1 MGLLSLLQLFL
12 PKPIMSPTPPI
23 TPMPHPISRA
33 RQLWPPSQWRWQS
46 WSEHLWL
53 RQGRALCYIEWFL
66 IGVQLLLGFLNG
78 AYTYTTVSTVQAIV
92 YMIAFAVLSYFM
104 PLRGKLWQRRL
115 YVFINLTLLVSTTLT
130 ISLLPFDLTFFW
142 GIIKTCFLLELPEVI
157 IALVL
162 TGIAYALGTAYSLP
176 QFYRMVEERGLDSF
190 LTPTSIILNS
200 FSSYLSGCVFSVLLS
215 GMLLSERY
223 SRKRAEALAKEVETL
238 SVNLERARIARDL
251 HDSLGHHLTTL
262 AVQLEVA
269 QKLRQPSPEQALQ
282 ALDTAKHLADHCL
295 QAVRQSVHMLR
306 PTEFNFDAALAA
318 LFAQIRQVQTF
329 TLQTEIDLPPLP
341 TRLQYQIYCMIQ
353 EGFTNIQKHAQ
364 ASKVELR
371 AWSTPEQIRLQLRD
385 NGQGFIPE
393 QVQAGFGLQILRE
406 RVTALAGGL
415 ILVSAPQQGTQIVI
429 TLPR

>member
-1 MGLLSLLQLFL
+1 ML
-12 PKPIMSPTPPI
+12 PTPPI
-23 TPMPHPISRA
+23 TPTTLSRSWA
-33 RQLWPPSQWRWQS
+33 RRLWPPSQWRWQA
-46 WSEHLWL
+46 WSEHPWL

-78 AYTYTTVSTVQAIV
+78 AYTYTTVSTIQAIV
-92 YMIAFAVLSYFM
+92 YLIAFIVLSYFI

-115 YVFINLTLLVSTTLT
+115 YVFINLTLLASTTTTL
-130 ISLLPFDLTFFW
+130 LVLPFDLIFFW

-176 QFYRMVEERGLDSF
+176 EIYRMVEHRGLDSF
-190 LTPTSIILNS
+190 LTPKSIILGS
-200 FSSYLSGCVFSVLLS
+200 FSYYLSGCVFSVLLS

-223 SRKRAEALAKEVETL
+223 NRKRAEALAKEVETL

-269 QKLRQPSPEQALQ
+269 QKLRQQSPQQALQ
-282 ALDTAKHLADHCL
+282 ALDTAKHLADDCL

-318 LFAQIRQVQTF
+318 LFAQIRQVQPF

-364 ASKVELR
+364 ASKVELK

-385 NGQGFIPE
+385 NGQGFILE
-393 QVQAGFGLQILRE
+393 QVQTGFGLQILRE
-406 RVTALAGGL
+406 RVAALAGDL

>member
-1 MGLLSLLQLFL
+1 
-12 PKPIMSPTPPI
+12 
-23 TPMPHPISRA
+23 MPHPISRA
-33 RQLWPPSQWRWQS
+33 RQFWPPSQWRWQS

-130 ISLLPFDLTFFW
+130 ISLLPFDLIFFW

-176 QFYRMVEERGLDSF
+176 EIYRMVEHRGLDSF
-190 LTPTSIILNS
+190 LTPKSIILGS
-200 FSSYLSGCVFSVLLS
+200 FSYYLSGCVFSVLLS

-223 SRKRAEALAKEVETL
+223 NRKRAEALAKEVETL

-269 QKLRQPSPEQALQ
+269 QKLRQQSPQQALQ
-282 ALDTAKHLADHCL
+282 ALDTAKHLADDCL

-306 PTEFNFDAALAA
+306 PTEFNFDTALAA
-318 LFAQIRQVQTF
+318 LLTQIRQVQTF

-364 ASKVELR
+364 ASKVELK

-385 NGQGFIPE
+385 NGQGFILE
-393 QVQAGFGLQILRE
+393 QVQTGFGLQILRE
-406 RVTALAGGL
+406 RVAALAGDL

>member
-1 MGLLSLLQLFL
+1 M
-12 PKPIMSPTPPI
+12 PPTPPI

-33 RQLWPPSQWRWQS
+33 RQFWPPSQWRWQS

-130 ISLLPFDLTFFW
+130 ISLLPFDLIFFW

-176 QFYRMVEERGLDSF
+176 EIYRMVEHRGLDSF
-190 LTPTSIILNS
+190 LTPKSIILGS
-200 FSSYLSGCVFSVLLS
+200 FSYYLSGCVFSVLLS

-223 SRKRAEALAKEVETL
+223 NRKRAEALAKEVETL

-364 ASKVELR
+364 ASKVELK

-385 NGQGFIPE
+385 NGQGFILE

-406 RVTALAGGL
+406 RVAALAGDL

>member
-12 PKPIMSPTPPI
+12 PKPIMQPTPPI
-23 TPMPHPISRA
+23 TPISLSKSWA
-33 RQLWPPSQWRWQS
+33 RRLWPPSQWRWQA
-46 WSEHLWL
+46 WSEHSWL
-53 RQGRALCYIEWFL
+53 RQGKALCYIEWFL
-66 IGVQLLLGFLNG
+66 IGMQLLLGFLNG
-78 AYTYTTVSTVQAIV
+78 AYTFTTVSTVQSIA
-92 YMIAFAVLSYFM
+92 YLIAFAVLSYFI

-115 YVFINLTLLVSTTLT
+115 YVFVNLMLLASTASTLLV
-130 ISLLPFDLTFFW
+130 LPFDLIFFW

-176 QFYRMVEERGLDSF
+176 GIYRMIEQQGLDSF
-190 LTPTSIILNS
+190 LTPKSIILGS
-200 FSSYLSGCVFSVLLS
+200 FSYYLSGCVFSVLLS

-251 HDSLGHHLTTL
+251 HDSLGHRLTTL

-269 QKLRQPSPEQALQ
+269 QKLRQQNPQQALQ
-282 ALDTAKHLADHCL
+282 ALDTAKHLADDCL

-306 PTEFNFDAALAA
+306 PTEFNFDAALEA
-318 LFAQIRQVQTF
+318 LFVQIRQVQPF

-364 ASKVELR
+364 ASKVELK

-385 NGQGFIPE
+385 NGQGFILD
-393 QVQAGFGLQILRE
+393 QVQTGFGLQILRE
-406 RVTALAGGL
+406 RVAALVGDL